1 MRVHDHVRL
10 WDEERIISVSEKS
23 GAPGVGDNELVAQV
37 VAQQDANAF
46 GELVRRH
53 QSQVRNFLRK
63 LSRDYV
69 LADDLAQ
76 DAFLHA
82 WDKLHTFTGQG
93 SFIGW
98 LLKVAYTTFLQSK
111 RKSRRYVEILAEV
124 GDDADTRGS
133 RYTEDSDE
141 ISDLDKFLAVLTE
154 EERAVMILSYACGL
168 SHREIGDAANMP
180 IGTVKSIIFRGK
192 EKVRESFGI
201 EDHNYG

>member
-1 MRVHDHVRL
+1 MALRGASVISPASGNLAATAIDDH
-10 WDEERIISVSEKS
+10 
-23 GAPGVGDNELVAQV
+23 ELVAQL
-37 VAQQDANAF
+37 VAQQDPEAF

-63 LSRDYV
+63 LCRDTV

-82 WDKLHTFTGQG
+82 WNKIHTYSGTGT
-93 SFIGW
+93 FIGW

-111 RKSRRYVEILAEV
+111 RKSNRYAEILDEMGHTIDVSESDRA
-124 GDDADTRGS
+124 TQ
-133 RYTEDSDE
+133 SDE

-168 SHREIGDAANMP
+168 SHREIGDAADLP

-192 EKVRESFGI
+192 EKIRDSFDIKDRKHG
-201 EDHNYG
+201 

>member
-1 MRVHDHVRL
+1 MSDT
-10 WDEERIISVSEKS
+10 
-23 GAPGVGDNELVAQV
+23 ELVAQV
-37 VAQQDANAF
+37 LAQQDANAF

-53 QSQVRNFLRK
+53 QAHVRNFLRK

-76 DAFLHA
+76 DTFLHA
-82 WDKLHTFTGQG
+82 WDKLHTFTGRG
-93 SFIGW
+93 TFIGW

-111 RKSRRYVEILAEV
+111 RKSNRYNEVVAEM
-124 GDDADTRGS
+124 GSEADARGI
-133 RYTEDSDE
+133 RHAEDSDE

-168 SHREIGDAANMP
+168 SHREIGDAANLP

-192 EKVRESFGI
+192 EKVRVSFGI
-201 EDHNYG
+201 EDHKYG